1 MADESN
7 FTNSIRPTKRPRK
20 GKRPAQEESL
30 AQPSAAIGPTGPAVA
45 TKPKLRNAIPDEI
58 RQKFTQVGNRY
69 HFKDGALAFTDRGDR
84 ITSPS
89 ENTEVIKSL
98 VSIAKEREWS
108 DITVAGT
115 ERFRRDAWFAA
126 RIASLE
132 VRGYEATEYDQARVA
147 RALARVEP
155 TTNGD
160 AAREPSNFNG
170 ARSIDREIKARKDR
184 LHLGRL
190 IDHGPAPYKHDAK
203 KSTSYFVLL
212 ETADGERELW
222 GIDLQRALNESAAR
236 PQRGDEIGVRAVRR
250 ETVKVWTPDVAADGE
265 IIGETQ
271 VEKQR
276 TTWII
281 ESRAFFKAR
290 SDVASTLEN
299 PRIGRQQGVQRHPE
313 LIGTYLQVHAAELA
327 ARAIRDP
334 EDQRRF
340 VNLVRGSLADSI
352 RRGEPL
358 TPVRLKEPEPV
369 LAPAKRP
376 APIEREPSP
385 SR

>member
-30 AQPSAAIGPTGPAVA
+30 AQPNTGIGPTERAVA
-45 TKPKLRNAIPDEI
+45 TKPKPRNAIPDEI

-108 DITVAGT
+108 GIIVAGT

-126 RIASLE
+126 RIASLG

-155 TTNGD
+155 TSNSD
-160 AAREPSNFNG
+160 AARGLSNFNG
-170 ARSIDREIKARKDR
+170 ARSIDGEIKGRKDR
-184 LHLGRL
+184 LYLGRL

-203 KSTSYFVLL
+203 NSTSYFVRL

-250 ETVKVWTPDVAADGE
+250 ETVKVWTPSLAVDGQ

-281 ESRAFFKAR
+281 ESRGFFKAR

-313 LIGTYLQVHAAELA
+313 LIGTYLQVYAAELA

-340 VNLVRGSLADSI
+340 VDLVRGSLADSI

-358 TPVRLKEPEPV
+358 TPVRLKEPEPF
-369 LAPAKRP
+369 LAPAKGT